1 DEDENNRQKS
11 ITVKGEIK
19 RRSDT
24 VNSNRRREERSGSV
38 TRTPSRVKPET
49 ELFVTARERFQETEI
64 GEGETL
70 RNDVVRDDDRRWWRI
85 CLRCRS
91 RWG

>member
-1 DEDENNRQKS
+1 QDYDDEDENNRQKS

-24 VNSNRRREERSGSV
+24 VNSNRRREEKSGSV

-49 ELFVTARERFQETEI
+49 ELFVTARERGFKK
-64 GEGETL
+64 
-70 RNDVVRDDDRRWWRI
+70 RRSVKER
-85 CLRCRS
+85 R
-91 RWG
+91 